1 MMSIGFMFSILNLV
15 LFCVIL
21 SKFFFIKNYP
31 VLVSFCV
38 AQLILAAIIMVY
50 DASVNNLFG
59 AILDLVVLILAIFE
73 IQTIKEK

>member
-1 MMSIGFMFSILNLV
+1 MPIGFMFSILNLV
-15 LFCVIL
+15 LFCIIL

>member
-1 MMSIGFMFSILNLV
+1 MSIGFMFSILNLV

-59 AILDLVVLILAIFE
+59 AILDLVILILAIFE

>member
-1 MMSIGFMFSILNLV
+1 MSIGFMFSILNLV

-50 DASVNNLFG
+50 DVANNNLFG

-73 IQTIKEK
+73 RQTIKEK

>member
-15 LFCVIL
+15 LFCIIL

>member
-1 MMSIGFMFSILNLV
+1 MSIGFMFSILNLV
-15 LFCVIL
+15 LFCIIL